1 MTVAAVLAL
10 IVFVLG
16 PTIVLLKAIPENA
29 GMYLTMLPQSM
40 LHVGAFTT
48 DGWEGAWTIAYWG
61 WWTSWAPFVGM
72 FIARISRGRTIREY
86 IVGVLLA
93 PTAVSLVW
101 FTIFG
106 DSAII
111 FQREAGTL
119 AAADP
124 ATGELSINSDTA
136 LFQFF
141 ESMPGAL
148 TVMLSIIAMCVV
160 TLFFVT
166 SSDSG
171 SLVIDMLASGGS
183 TETPVVTRV
192 YWAVLE
198 GVAAAALLVV
208 GGDVALTALQS
219 LSLSTAAPFSIILVL
234 ACVSLLRA
242 FRHEVATMPEYMQVM
257 PAGDDAPPQQH
268 PRFRD
273 DLGDVSATLAGL
285 DDGLGRTGD
294 GDRAVISYRQLN
306 PRIVRVDPATGRAGV
321 AETVDPLA
329 GEYFDTPEFE
339 SSQEYLVH
347 RHNHGDGYG
356 PGGHPSTEADATPP
370 RSGR

>member
-1 MTVAAVLAL
+1 MGGFEYLGWAQRSPLLIIIVISAITAVAVWSVVSGVHKGLKWLSNINMTVAAVLAL

-124 ATGELSINSDTA
+124 ATG
-136 LFQFF
+136 
-141 ESMPGAL
+141 
-148 TVMLSIIAMCVV
+148 
-160 TLFFVT
+160 
-166 SSDSG
+166 
-171 SLVIDMLASGGS
+171 
-183 TETPVVTRV
+183 
-192 YWAVLE
+192 
-198 GVAAAALLVV
+198 
-208 GGDVALTALQS
+208 
-219 LSLSTAAPFSIILVL
+219 
-234 ACVSLLRA
+234 
-242 FRHEVATMPEYMQVM
+242 
-257 PAGDDAPPQQH
+257 
-268 PRFRD
+268 
-273 DLGDVSATLAGL
+273 
-285 DDGLGRTGD
+285 
-294 GDRAVISYRQLN
+294 
-306 PRIVRVDPATGRAGV
+306 
-321 AETVDPLA
+321 
-329 GEYFDTPEFE
+329 
-339 SSQEYLVH
+339 
-347 RHNHGDGYG
+347 
-356 PGGHPSTEADATPP
+356 
-370 RSGR
+370 